1 MSFAFNP
8 FTGNLDDV
16 GSTPTVTTVGTKAS
30 ILALTPTD
38 PQTAYA
44 TDTGEFF
51 IFDGTNWKVAA
62 LKMSTELQAPDMG
75 VPYDNDKLGYTAADI
90 TDKKLYNVVLQGSAR
105 TENGGIRV
113 DTSQTPNRL
122 QVYLRDAW
130 NTLYEDLTTEYGD
143 FRHSPLDREIYIWR
157 GDSVEVGLNGRSVTQ
172 EYQVSM
178 GAFPP
183 PKVIS
188 GGTF

>member
-1 MSFAFNP
+1 MSYKFNP
-8 FTGNLDDV
+8 FTGNFDDA
-16 GSTPTVTTVGTKAS
+16 GNPVTTVDTKAN
-30 ILALTPTD
+30 ILALAPTA

-51 IFDGTNWKVAA
+51 IYDGTTWRVAS
-62 LKMSTELQAPDMG
+62 LELSAENQAPDMG
-75 VPYDNDKLGYTAADI
+75 YTQGSDKLGYSATTI
-90 TDKKLYNVVLQGSAR
+90 TDKALYNIQLQGNASPA
-105 TENGGIRV
+105 NGSIRI
-113 DTSQTPNRL
+113 DTSQTPNRF
-122 QVYLRDAW
+122 QVYLRSAW
-130 NTLYEDLTTEYGD
+130 KTIYEDLTTAYGD

-157 GDSVEVGLNGRSVTQ
+157 GDSVAVGLNGRSITQ